1 LLTQPTLLAAG
12 GLRFA
17 TLATVI
23 CLSMQWRGLPV
34 AMIYWRDRV
43 LVVKLV
49 DCLDCLAQPLA
60 LLDQWKRSQCL
71 H

>member
-1 LLTQPTLLAAG
+1 
-12 GLRFA
+12 
-17 TLATVI
+17 
-23 CLSMQWRGLPV
+23 MQWRGLPV